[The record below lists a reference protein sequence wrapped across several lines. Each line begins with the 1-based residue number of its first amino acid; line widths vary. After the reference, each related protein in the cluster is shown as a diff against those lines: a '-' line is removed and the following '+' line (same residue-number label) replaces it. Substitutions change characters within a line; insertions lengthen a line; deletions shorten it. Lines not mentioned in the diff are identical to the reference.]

1 MKKLL
6 YLLCFVWAGSF
17 LTGCSEEE
25 IALYDQE
32 MAITFSSATTLNY
45 TFTDEHYLNGT
56 TVQVSSAG
64 TRGLP
69 MHPIDPSSGRLMQSV
84 GIESSGFRSRRLTR
98 QMADEADL
106 ILCFE
111 KQQRK
116 EIVTLA
122 PAAVRYTFLLDDFAN
137 MCDYCARNNMIA
149 GLTIQ
154 ERLQSVIK
162 KSSMIRP
169 MIPQPKDIADPHGRE
184 FSMFC
189 VAAEQTNG
197 AIRKILKSMRKHR
210 AVTPPPI
217 RSQIV
222 A

>member
-1 MKKLL
+1 MGELL
-6 YLLCFVWAGSF
+6 M
-17 LTGCSEEE
+17 T
-25 IALYDQE
+25 
-32 MAITFSSATTLNY
+32 
-45 TFTDEHYLNGT
+45 HYLNGT

-184 FSMFC
+184 FGMFC

-210 AVTPPPI
+210 AVTPAPI

>member
-1 MKKLL
+1 
-6 YLLCFVWAGSF
+6 
-17 LTGCSEEE
+17 
-25 IALYDQE
+25 
-32 MAITFSSATTLNY
+32 
-45 TFTDEHYLNGT
+45 
-56 TVQVSSAG
+56 
-64 TRGLP
+64 
-69 MHPIDPSSGRLMQSV
+69 MQSV

-162 KSSMIRP
+162 KSEGHRRP
-169 MIPQPKDIADPHGRE
+169 AWPRIQHVLRRRRTDERCDP
-184 FSMFC
+184 
-189 VAAEQTNG
+189 
-197 AIRKILKSMRKHR
+197 
-210 AVTPPPI
+210 
-217 RSQIV
+217 
-222 A
+222 

>member
-1 MKKLL
+1 
-6 YLLCFVWAGSF
+6 
-17 LTGCSEEE
+17 
-25 IALYDQE
+25 
-32 MAITFSSATTLNY
+32 
-45 TFTDEHYLNGT
+45 
-56 TVQVSSAG
+56 
-64 TRGLP
+64 
-69 MHPIDPSSGRLMQSV
+69 MQSV

-210 AVTPPPI
+210 TVTPAPI

>member
-1 MKKLL
+1 
-6 YLLCFVWAGSF
+6 
-17 LTGCSEEE
+17 
-25 IALYDQE
+25 
-32 MAITFSSATTLNY
+32 
-45 TFTDEHYLNGT
+45 
-56 TVQVSSAG
+56 
-64 TRGLP
+64 
-69 MHPIDPSSGRLMQSV
+69 
-84 GIESSGFRSRRLTR
+84 
-98 QMADEADL
+98 
-106 ILCFE
+106 
-111 KQQRK
+111 
-116 EIVTLA
+116 
-122 PAAVRYTFLLDDFAN
+122 
-137 MCDYCARNNMIA
+137 MCDYCACNNMIA

-210 AVTPPPI
+210 TVTPVPI

>member
-1 MKKLL
+1 MVDFAKPQHETLEERLRGLGMHIMFVCTGNICRSPMGELL
-6 YLLCFVWAGSF
+6 M
-17 LTGCSEEE
+17 T
-25 IALYDQE
+25 
-32 MAITFSSATTLNY
+32 
-45 TFTDEHYLNGT
+45 HYLNGT

-69 MHPIDPSSGRLMQSV
+69 MHPIDPSSGR
-84 GIESSGFRSRRLTR
+84 
-98 QMADEADL
+98 
-106 ILCFE
+106 LCFE

-210 AVTPPPI
+210 TVTPAPI

>member
-1 MKKLL
+1 MELTYTMQGDYLIPDLTVPESPKLGKYGML
-6 YLLCFVWAGSF
+6 RRTF
-17 LTGCSEEE
+17 LRKHRDGIYTGM
-25 IALYDQE
+25 L
-32 MAITFSSATTLNY
+32 
-45 TFTDEHYLNGT
+45 LNGT
-56 TVQVSSAG
+56 LNSHLEEVDRQANE
-64 TRGLP
+64 
-69 MHPIDPSSGRLMQSV
+69 MM
-84 GIESSGFRSRRLTR
+84 ERLTR

-210 AVTPPPI
+210 TVTPAPI